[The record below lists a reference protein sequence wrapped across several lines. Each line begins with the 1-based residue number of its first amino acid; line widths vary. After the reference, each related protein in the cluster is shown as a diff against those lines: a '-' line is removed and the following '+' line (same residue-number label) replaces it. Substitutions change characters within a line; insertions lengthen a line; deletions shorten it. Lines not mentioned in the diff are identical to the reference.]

1 MLEAVEAETEGIRIS
16 VSSRYVEEESQPDQG
31 RWVFTYEVTIA
42 NESPHPA
49 RLLSRHWIIRD
60 AFGRGEEVRG
70 EGVVGQSPRIEPG
83 DSFTYASWCPLPTDF
98 GSMRG
103 SYRMRRDDDTEFD
116 AAIPAF
122 PLAAPSVLN

>member
-1 MLEAVEAETEGIRIS
+1 MSEEETQGIRIS
-16 VSSRYVEEESQPDQG
+16 VQPRYEEGESSPEDG
-31 RWVFTYEVTIA
+31 RWLFSYRVTISNQGERA
-42 NESPHPA
+42 V
-49 RLLSRHWIIRD
+49 RLLSRHWIIKD

-83 DSFTYASWCPLPTDF
+83 GSFSYASWCPLPTDF

-103 SYRMRRDDDTEFD
+103 SYRLRRDDGSEFD
-116 AAIPAF
+116 AQIAPF

>member
-1 MLEAVEAETEGIRIS
+1 MSQEETQGIRIS
-16 VSSRYVEEESQPDQG
+16 VQPRYEEDESSPEHG
-31 RWVFTYEVTIA
+31 RWLFSYQVTIE
-42 NESPHPA
+42 NEGERA
-49 RLLSRHWIIRD
+49 VRLLSRHWIIKD

-83 DSFTYASWCPLPTDF
+83 GSFSYASWCPLPTDF

-103 SYRMRRDDDTEFD
+103 SYRLRRDDGSEFD
-116 AAIPAF
+116 AQIAPF